1 MAVVANMMK
10 ASKPS
15 TKAEKPHKKRIPEQT
30 MLNPGGMVAIR
41 LAALTLRFLM
51 KRNKF
56 SRLKGM
62 PSSPAYAMRK
72 SIRTRKSSCVSVCA
86 QVQQNVPA
94 TGMSG
99 MNMQKSIQPSMCLTF
114 RLFIKSL
121 LYEIY
126 FLNIPLFMRIR
137 ITAKALGFNLN
148 AFEKGG
154 RWLRP
159 KTRCHSGEK
168 HSFFSMRGPRS
179 QLARKKGPS
188 VATSLR
194 LRYPPDFFLSACARF
209 PRNMIKETQDLL
221 QSLRSLRKPRCI
233 NIL

>member
-15 TKAEKPHKKRIPEQT
+15 TKAVKPHKKRIPEQT

-41 LAALTLRFLM
+41 LAGLTLRFLM

-121 LYEIY
+121 LY
-126 FLNIPLFMRIR
+126 
-137 ITAKALGFNLN
+137 
-148 AFEKGG
+148 
-154 RWLRP
+154 
-159 KTRCHSGEK
+159 KT
-168 HSFFSMRGPRS
+168 SF
-179 QLARKKGPS
+179 
-188 VATSLR
+188 
-194 LRYPPDFFLSACARF
+194 
-209 PRNMIKETQDLL
+209 
-221 QSLRSLRKPRCI
+221 
-233 NIL
+233 